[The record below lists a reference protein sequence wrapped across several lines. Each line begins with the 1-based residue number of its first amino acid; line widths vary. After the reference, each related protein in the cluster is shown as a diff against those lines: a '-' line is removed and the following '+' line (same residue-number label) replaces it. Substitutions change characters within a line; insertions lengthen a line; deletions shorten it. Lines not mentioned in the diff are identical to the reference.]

1 MTTTVAVL
9 FHRTLALV
17 AVCSVVTVVAVVT
30 SDDAPVGL
38 ASALALVLIA
48 AGVIWA
54 IADRDALTVRSWA
67 QRALVP
73 LSIGAGFVTVLAVVP
88 DDATSRPVRLV
99 IIGGIALAVVGVA
112 AGVSLTLGLL
122 MRAKSRQ

>member
-1 MTTTVAVL
+1 MVR
-9 FHRTLALV
+9 RTLALV
-17 AVCSVVTVVAVVT
+17 ATCTVVTVVAVVT

-54 IADRDALTVRSWA
+54 IADREALTVRSWA
-67 QRALVP
+67 QQALVP

-88 DDATSRPVRLV
+88 DDATSRPVRLAIV
-99 IIGGIALAVVGVA
+99 GGVAFAVVVVA
-112 AGVSLTLGLL
+112 ASVSLALWFL
-122 MRAKSRQ
+122 MRWRSQH